1 MLRPIPRRR
10 ALSRRLFNVRVDSA
24 NGPPWPGMGTPIAHA
39 RLMTGISARRIA
51 GWSIGFSTDEIW
63 IGSTLQI
70 ISKFAPRDNDN
81 RRSLDTALCL
91 RTTGDSQQR
100 RVPSNLAG
108 QERHQVAKP
117 VNRREPLRI
126 DKLPIVLVEPD

>member
-10 ALSRRLFNVRVDSA
+10 ALSRRLFNVRVDSV

-63 IGSTLQI
+63 IWSTLQI
-70 ISKFAPRDNDN
+70 ISNFAPRGNDD
-81 RRSLDTALCL
+81 RRSLDTALCS
-91 RTTGDSQQR
+91 RTTGDTEPAKGAVKPCRSGAAPDR
-100 RVPSNLAG
+100 EAGESSVALADRQAADCPG
-108 QERHQVAKP
+108 
-117 VNRREPLRI
+117 
-126 DKLPIVLVEPD
+126 